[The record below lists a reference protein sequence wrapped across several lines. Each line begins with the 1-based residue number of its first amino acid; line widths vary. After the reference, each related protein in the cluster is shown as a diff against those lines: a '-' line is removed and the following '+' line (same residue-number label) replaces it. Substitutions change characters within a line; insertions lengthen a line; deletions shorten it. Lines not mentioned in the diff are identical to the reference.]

1 MMMTMKKEMKNSIN
15 FINMEKEKWTKG
27 LTVYA
32 GPIGWA
38 FVIALALS
46 KQSYSWLMT
55 KIRKR

>member
-1 MMMTMKKEMKNSIN
+1 MKNSIN